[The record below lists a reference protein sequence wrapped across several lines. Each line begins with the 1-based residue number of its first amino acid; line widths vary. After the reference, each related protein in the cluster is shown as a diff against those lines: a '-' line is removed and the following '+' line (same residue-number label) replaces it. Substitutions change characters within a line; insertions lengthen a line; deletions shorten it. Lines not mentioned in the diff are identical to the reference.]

1 MDEFRDYIL
10 DHYKHP
16 RNYGVLENPDISYT
30 EGNPSCGDELR
41 IDLKLRD
48 GIIEDVRFSGHGCAI
63 SMAAASIL
71 TEMIKG
77 KPLVEVRNLGK
88 EEMLEALMIPIG
100 PVRLK
105 CALLALKVFK
115 SAAYGLKGWPGEED
129 EEG

>member
-16 RNYGVLENPDISYT
+16 RNYGTLEDPDVSYQ
-30 EGNPSCGDELR
+30 EGNPSCGDEIR
-41 IDLKLRD
+41 IDLKFRD
-48 GIIEDVRFSGHGCAI
+48 GAIEDVRFSGHGCAI

-71 TEMIKG
+71 TDLIKG
-77 KPLVEVRNLGK
+77 KPLSESRHLGK

-115 SAAYGLKGWPGEED
+115 AAAYGLKGWPGEEED
-129 EEG
+129 E